1 MSQYSD
7 LPDGAS
13 VVSAPQATPPAQ
25 PEAQQYSDLPQGATV
40 MSPPQQAPRSVAQ
53 HAGEALGAVSE
64 SYGLPSSISEIK
76 PYMQRSAE
84 AAHHPI
90 ESLKQI
96 GASTAKMLGQPND
109 PELLDKAKASWEAGD
124 KTSAAVHF
132 MNYLTPFVG
141 SASDRAGLELAHG
154 DYGKAIGHTV
164 AAILPFL
171 FGTPAEAA
179 ARTEA
184 EAGNLALK
192 QGVNNMTAAEQA
204 AREGTSRIGLET
216 KTTSQGAQIPVK
228 STTLLGKAAQQA
240 VSPETLKDIAQEHT
254 APAVKQAVGDVV
266 GKAAGSTA
274 ETVLN
279 PEKGD
284 SFGLGGHRANLE
296 AQSKPVFDRIDELSG
311 GKLSDAKEKVN
322 TANGDHAQYV
332 EGKKEQQAL
341 YDQYREQ
348 LAGEGMDVDNAD
360 RQYRR
365 SIQVEKMRASFERS
379 VNPDTGELS
388 GKRLSAEIGKLVQ
401 KGGKGAIERGDF
413 TPEHVAA
420 MREVADIMKQQEKL
434 PAPFVSAALHLGAG
448 LFGLEHFGSFLGGFA
463 TEHFAEPI
471 ARGIADRL
479 FADALAEPSAAS
491 RLPEALRTGNTAPIV
506 SALQKSDPTWID
518 RTKDFVKNVLIKGT
532 RGEAG
537 MPGSVFEDQ
546 LRAGGMTDADIAALN
561 AHESAPVEG
570 ETENNASGGNATSLE
585 AVRRLAGQQGE
596 QHFRV
601 DSRMANSPDAWKPI
615 PATVDRV
622 DMHPG
627 PNEHFVTMKDGE
639 ITNTES
645 GENARPLPTNEQIKK
660 MVSNTSVL
668 TRDGANALLNKLNV
682 EGLKAVGSV
691 ATGGKSLHDLD
702 LLAPSKESAA
712 EAREKLEAQGFEW
725 MGSGGV
731 SPKEAARYGEGKPY
745 GDKDLWSV
753 ADKYEHKDTGE
764 KLEVWH
770 KEPGEKT
777 TADLL
782 ASPEHRAT
790 LGQHE
795 VGTRLGVRT
804 VNGEKTFAPNDTEA
818 LSGLNALDLANKR
831 GDEAGNGSMSVKQKL
846 VAAFNDYDNTGLTFT
861 PAELKSPNDAIA
873 KIVDH
878 LKENNKWLYDQ
889 IPEVIK
895 QQAQKWYDFAHQT
908 TYEKAQEAGLS
919 HPQVAGAY
927 AVLSPQNAWHNN
939 KMVADR
945 LIDLYTKER
954 THDWSSAMDTK
965 LSELRNKETSTPE
978 FKAIADA
985 LRGKKF
991 DQLAGLAQGD
1001 RAAQLGLEAL
1011 WLRVLDEAESKDRQI
1026 KVYGP
1031 DGNIINHDGG
1041 RMAWPSLNMM
1051 SKALDIIKNGKDNL
1065 ELISQHLGEG
1075 NKVRNFYNN
1084 IINPWSDRG
1093 HFTADTHQV
1102 GAALMQPVSSQSPAV
1117 AHNFGSSAAG
1127 YKGSSPGKNGPAG
1140 VKGTY
1145 PVYHEAGVQA
1155 SNEVGVQY
1163 PRQFQ
1168 SITWEGIRSLMGDEK
1183 TTPELKKAVDIIW
1196 KRHREG
1202 DMTLDEARTKIM
1214 HASGGFTKPEWMS
1227 QEDWDADTSPN
1238 KAENILANRKPENEP
1253 KQIIAAE
1260 EARQMGVKNQKA
1272 LDAKVKKTTVAAKPK
1287 GKK

>member
-7 LPDGAS
+7 LPDGAT

-25 PEAQQYSDLPQGATV
+25 PKAQQYSDLPQGATV

-76 PYMQRSAE
+76 PYLQRSAE
-84 AAHHPI
+84 AAHRPI

-132 MNYLTPFVG
+132 LNYLTPFVG

-164 AAILPFL
+164 AAVLPFL
-171 FGTPAEAA
+171 FGAPEEAA

-184 EAGNLALK
+184 EAAKASLK
-192 QGVNNMTAAEQA
+192 QGANNMTAAEQA

-254 APAVKQAVGDVV
+254 APAVKHAVGDVV

-284 SFGLGGHRANLE
+284 SFGLGGHRDNLR
-296 AQSKPVFDRIDELSG
+296 AQATPVFDRIDELSDG
-311 GKLSDAKEKVN
+311 ALSKAKDKMN
-322 TANGDHAQYV
+322 SANGDQEQYS
-332 EGKKEQQAL
+332 EGRAEQNAL
-341 YDQYREQ
+341 YDKYREQ
-348 LAGEGMDVDNAD
+348 LAGEGMDVDHAD
-360 RQYRR
+360 QQYRR
-365 SIQVEKMRASFERS
+365 SIQVEKMRAAFERS

-388 GKRLSAEIGKLVQ
+388 GKKLSAEIGKLVQ

-448 LFGLEHFGSFLGGFA
+448 IFGLEHFGSFLGGFA

-471 ARGIADRL
+471 ARSIADKL

-491 RLPEALRTGNTAPIV
+491 RLPEALRTGNTAPVV
-506 SALQKSDPTWID
+506 SALVKADPTWID
-518 RTKDFVKNVLIKGT
+518 RAKSFVGDLVQKYKSSKFGSETGAVGADVKQRRTGSALPGTDF
-532 RGEAG
+532 E
-537 MPGSVFEDQ
+537 EQ

-570 ETENNASGGNATSLE
+570 ETENNASGGNPTSLE
-585 AVRRLAGQQGE
+585 AVRRLAAQRGE

-601 DSRMANSPDAWKPI
+601 DSRMANSPDAWIPI
-615 PATVDRV
+615 PANADRV
-622 DMHPG
+622 DLHPG

-645 GENARPLPTNEQIKK
+645 GENARPLPTNDRIKQLTGQAPKTPNQI
-660 MVSNTSVL
+660 TAEHL
-668 TRDGANALLNKLNV
+668 
-682 EGLKAVGSV
+682 
-691 ATGGKSLHDLD
+691 AT
-702 LLAPSKESAA
+702 
-712 EAREKLEAQGFEW
+712 
-725 MGSGGV
+725 
-731 SPKEAARYGEGKPY
+731 
-745 GDKDLWSV
+745 
-753 ADKYEHKDTGE
+753 
-764 KLEVWH
+764 
-770 KEPGEKT
+770 
-777 TADLL
+777 
-782 ASPEHRAT
+782 PEHRAT

-873 KIVDH
+873 KIVNH

-919 HPQVAGAY
+919 HPQVAGTY
-927 AVLSPQNAWHNN
+927 AVLSPQNPWHNN

-945 LIDLYTKER
+945 LIDLYTNER
-954 THDWSSAMDTK
+954 THEWSSAMDK
-965 LSELRNKETSTPE
+965 KASELAGVKTATPE
-978 FKAIADA
+978 FK
-985 LRGKKF
+985 
-991 DQLAGLAQGD
+991 
-1001 RAAQLGLEAL
+1001 
-1011 WLRVLDEAESKDRQI
+1011 
-1026 KVYGP
+1026 
-1031 DGNIINHDGG
+1031 
-1041 RMAWPSLNMM
+1041 
-1051 SKALDIIKNGKDNL
+1051 
-1065 ELISQHLGEG
+1065 
-1075 NKVRNFYNN
+1075 
-1084 IINPWSDRG
+1084 
-1093 HFTADTHQV
+1093 
-1102 GAALMQPVSSQSPAV
+1102 
-1117 AHNFGSSAAG
+1117 
-1127 YKGSSPGKNGPAG
+1127 
-1140 VKGTY
+1140 
-1145 PVYHEAGVQA
+1145 
-1155 SNEVGVQY
+1155 
-1163 PRQFQ
+1163 
-1168 SITWEGIRSLMGDEK
+1168 RS
-1183 TTPELKKAVDIIW
+1183 
-1196 KRHREG
+1196 
-1202 DMTLDEARTKIM
+1202 
-1214 HASGGFTKPEWMS
+1214 
-1227 QEDWDADTSPN
+1227 
-1238 KAENILANRKPENEP
+1238 
-1253 KQIIAAE
+1253 
-1260 EARQMGVKNQKA
+1260 
-1272 LDAKVKKTTVAAKPK
+1272 
-1287 GKK
+1287 

>member
-164 AAILPFL
+164 AAVLPFL
-171 FGTPAEAA
+171 FGTPEEAA

-184 EAGNLALK
+184 EAAKASLK
-192 QGVNNMTAAEQA
+192 QGANNMTAAEQA

-471 ARGIADRL
+471 ARGIADR
-479 FADALAEPSAAS
+479 
-491 RLPEALRTGNTAPIV
+491 
-506 SALQKSDPTWID
+506 
-518 RTKDFVKNVLIKGT
+518 
-532 RGEAG
+532 
-537 MPGSVFEDQ
+537 
-546 LRAGGMTDADIAALN
+546 
-561 AHESAPVEG
+561 
-570 ETENNASGGNATSLE
+570 
-585 AVRRLAGQQGE
+585 
-596 QHFRV
+596 
-601 DSRMANSPDAWKPI
+601 
-615 PATVDRV
+615 
-622 DMHPG
+622 
-627 PNEHFVTMKDGE
+627 
-639 ITNTES
+639 
-645 GENARPLPTNEQIKK
+645 
-660 MVSNTSVL
+660 
-668 TRDGANALLNKLNV
+668 
-682 EGLKAVGSV
+682 
-691 ATGGKSLHDLD
+691 
-702 LLAPSKESAA
+702 
-712 EAREKLEAQGFEW
+712 
-725 MGSGGV
+725 
-731 SPKEAARYGEGKPY
+731 
-745 GDKDLWSV
+745 
-753 ADKYEHKDTGE
+753 
-764 KLEVWH
+764 
-770 KEPGEKT
+770 
-777 TADLL
+777 
-782 ASPEHRAT
+782 
-790 LGQHE
+790 
-795 VGTRLGVRT
+795 
-804 VNGEKTFAPNDTEA
+804 
-818 LSGLNALDLANKR
+818 
-831 GDEAGNGSMSVKQKL
+831 
-846 VAAFNDYDNTGLTFT
+846 
-861 PAELKSPNDAIA
+861 
-873 KIVDH
+873 
-878 LKENNKWLYDQ
+878 
-889 IPEVIK
+889 
-895 QQAQKWYDFAHQT
+895 
-908 TYEKAQEAGLS
+908 
-919 HPQVAGAY
+919 
-927 AVLSPQNAWHNN
+927 
-939 KMVADR
+939 
-945 LIDLYTKER
+945 
-954 THDWSSAMDTK
+954 
-965 LSELRNKETSTPE
+965 
-978 FKAIADA
+978 
-985 LRGKKF
+985 
-991 DQLAGLAQGD
+991 
-1001 RAAQLGLEAL
+1001 
-1011 WLRVLDEAESKDRQI
+1011 
-1026 KVYGP
+1026 
-1031 DGNIINHDGG
+1031 
-1041 RMAWPSLNMM
+1041 
-1051 SKALDIIKNGKDNL
+1051 
-1065 ELISQHLGEG
+1065 
-1075 NKVRNFYNN
+1075 
-1084 IINPWSDRG
+1084 
-1093 HFTADTHQV
+1093 
-1102 GAALMQPVSSQSPAV
+1102 
-1117 AHNFGSSAAG
+1117 
-1127 YKGSSPGKNGPAG
+1127 
-1140 VKGTY
+1140 
-1145 PVYHEAGVQA
+1145 
-1155 SNEVGVQY
+1155 
-1163 PRQFQ
+1163 
-1168 SITWEGIRSLMGDEK
+1168 
-1183 TTPELKKAVDIIW
+1183 
-1196 KRHREG
+1196 
-1202 DMTLDEARTKIM
+1202 
-1214 HASGGFTKPEWMS
+1214 
-1227 QEDWDADTSPN
+1227 
-1238 KAENILANRKPENEP
+1238 
-1253 KQIIAAE
+1253 
-1260 EARQMGVKNQKA
+1260 
-1272 LDAKVKKTTVAAKPK
+1272 
-1287 GKK
+1287 